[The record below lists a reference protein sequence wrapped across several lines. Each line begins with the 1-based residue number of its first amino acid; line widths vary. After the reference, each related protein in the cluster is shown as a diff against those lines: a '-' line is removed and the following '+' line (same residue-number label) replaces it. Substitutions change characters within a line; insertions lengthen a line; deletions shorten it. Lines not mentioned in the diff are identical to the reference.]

1 MRAGLPWIRQFAAA
15 APPRFADSPRANVQ
29 ARGSGI
35 THLTER
41 VYDARVSRPIVLPDP
56 PLTDGRVTLRPWST
70 EDVPAIVAMCREP
83 DVIRFTSVPV
93 PYDADDARLWL
104 DLHPSRLAAGDG
116 AAFAI
121 TEDGARPVGSIGV
134 RVLHDQGIAE
144 TGYHVVAESRGSGLA
159 TAALRLIA
167 RWTFAELPVARLQL
181 TTHLDNPA
189 SQRVAEKAGF
199 TREGVLRAWADQRG
213 ERVDLVMWS
222 LLPGDPIPS

>member
-1 MRAGLPWIRQFAAA
+1 M
-15 APPRFADSPRANVQ
+15 
-29 ARGSGI
+29 
-35 THLTER
+35 
-41 VYDARVSRPIVLPDP
+41 YDPRVSHPIVLPDP
-56 PLTDGRVTLRPWST
+56 PLSDGRVTLRGWRLS
-70 EDVPAIVAMCREP
+70 DVPQIVAMCSEP

-104 DLHPSRLAAGDG
+104 DLHPARLAAGDG

-121 TEDGARPVGSIGV
+121 TEGGDELPVGSIGV
-134 RVLHDQGIAE
+134 RVMHDQGIAE
-144 TGYHVVAESRGSGLA
+144 TGYHVVEARRGRGLA

-181 TTHLDNPA
+181 TTHLDNPG
-189 SQRVAEKAGF
+189 SQRVAQKAGF

-213 ERVDLVMWS
+213 ERPDLVMWS

>member
-1 MRAGLPWIRQFAAA
+1 
-15 APPRFADSPRANVQ
+15 
-29 ARGSGI
+29 
-35 THLTER
+35 

-56 PLTDGRVTLRPWST
+56 PLSDGRVTLRAWRLS
-70 EDVPAIVAMCREP
+70 DVPQIVAMCREP
-83 DVIRFTSVPV
+83 EVIRFTSVPV

-104 DLHPSRLAAGDG
+104 DLHPARLAAGDG

-121 TEDGARPVGSIGV
+121 TEGGDELPAGSIGV

-144 TGYHVVAESRGSGLA
+144 TGYHVVEARRGRGLA

-181 TTHLDNPA
+181 TTHLDNPG

-213 ERVDLVMWS
+213 ERPDLVMWS

>member
-1 MRAGLPWIRQFAAA
+1 
-15 APPRFADSPRANVQ
+15 
-29 ARGSGI
+29 
-35 THLTER
+35 
-41 VYDARVSRPIVLPDP
+41 VYDPRVSHPIVLPDP
-56 PLTDGRVTLRPWST
+56 PLSDGRVTLRGWRLF
-70 EDVPAIVAMCREP
+70 DVPQIVAMCSEP

-104 DLHPSRLAAGDG
+104 DLHPARLAAGAG

-121 TEDGARPVGSIGV
+121 TESGDELPVGSIGV
-134 RVLHDQGIAE
+134 RVMHDQGIAE
-144 TGYHVVAESRGSGLA
+144 TGYHVVEARRGRGLA

-181 TTHLDNPA
+181 TTHLDNPG

-213 ERVDLVMWS
+213 ERPDLVMWS

>member
-1 MRAGLPWIRQFAAA
+1 
-15 APPRFADSPRANVQ
+15 
-29 ARGSGI
+29 
-35 THLTER
+35 
-41 VYDARVSRPIVLPDP
+41 VSHPIVLPDP
-56 PLTDGRVTLRPWST
+56 PLSDGRVTLRGWRLS
-70 EDVPAIVAMCREP
+70 DVPQIVAMCSEP

-104 DLHPSRLAAGDG
+104 DLHPARLAAGDG

-121 TEDGARPVGSIGV
+121 TEGGDELPVGSIGV
-134 RVLHDQGIAE
+134 RVMHDQGIAE
-144 TGYHVVAESRGSGLA
+144 TGYHVVEARRGRGLA

-181 TTHLDNPA
+181 TTHLDNPG

-213 ERVDLVMWS
+213 ERPDLVMWS

>member
-1 MRAGLPWIRQFAAA
+1 M
-15 APPRFADSPRANVQ
+15 
-29 ARGSGI
+29 
-35 THLTER
+35 
-41 VYDARVSRPIVLPDP
+41 YDPRVSHPIVLPDP
-56 PLTDGRVTLRPWST
+56 PLSDGRVTLRGWRLS
-70 EDVPAIVAMCREP
+70 DVPQIVAMCSEP

-104 DLHPSRLAAGDG
+104 DLHPARLAAGDG

-121 TEDGARPVGSIGV
+121 TEGGDELPVGSIGV
-134 RVLHDQGIAE
+134 RVMHDQGIAE
-144 TGYHVVAESRGSGLA
+144 TGYHVVEARRGRGLA

-181 TTHLDNPA
+181 TTHLDNPG

-213 ERVDLVMWS
+213 ERPDLIMWS
-222 LLPGDPIPS
+222 LLPGDLIPS

>member
-1 MRAGLPWIRQFAAA
+1 M
-15 APPRFADSPRANVQ
+15 
-29 ARGSGI
+29 
-35 THLTER
+35 
-41 VYDARVSRPIVLPDP
+41 YDPRVSHPIVLPDP
-56 PLTDGRVTLRPWST
+56 PLSDGRVTLRGWRLS
-70 EDVPAIVAMCREP
+70 DVPQIVAMCSEP

-104 DLHPSRLAAGDG
+104 DLHPARLAAGDG

-121 TEDGARPVGSIGV
+121 TEGGDQLPVGSIGV
-134 RVLHDQGIAE
+134 RVMHDQGIAE
-144 TGYHVVAESRGSGLA
+144 TGYHVVEARRGRGLA

-181 TTHLDNPA
+181 TTHLDNPG

-213 ERVDLVMWS
+213 ERPDLVMWS
-222 LLPGDPIPS
+222 LLPGDPIPP

>member
-1 MRAGLPWIRQFAAA
+1 M
-15 APPRFADSPRANVQ
+15 
-29 ARGSGI
+29 
-35 THLTER
+35 
-41 VYDARVSRPIVLPDP
+41 YDPRVSHPIVFPDP
-56 PLTDGRVTLRPWST
+56 PLSDGRVTLRGWRLS
-70 EDVPAIVAMCREP
+70 DVPQIVAMCREP

-104 DLHPSRLAAGDG
+104 DLHPARLAAGDG

-121 TEDGARPVGSIGV
+121 TEGGDELPAGSIGV

-144 TGYHVVAESRGSGLA
+144 TGYHVVEARRGRGLA
-159 TAALRLIA
+159 TAALRLLA

-181 TTHLDNPA
+181 TTHLDNPG

-213 ERVDLVMWS
+213 ERPDLVMWS

>member
-1 MRAGLPWIRQFAAA
+1 
-15 APPRFADSPRANVQ
+15 
-29 ARGSGI
+29 
-35 THLTER
+35 
-41 VYDARVSRPIVLPDP
+41 VYDDRVSPPIVLPDP
-56 PLTDGRVTLRPWST
+56 PLSDGRVTLREWRPS
-70 EDVPAIVAMCREP
+70 DVPRIVAMCREP

-93 PYDADDARLWL
+93 PYTADDARLWL
-104 DLHPSRLAAGDG
+104 DLHPGRVAAGDG

-121 TEDGARPVGSIGV
+121 TQGDDELPIGSIGV

-144 TGYHVVAESRGSGLA
+144 TGYHVVTDHRDRGVA

-167 RWTFAELPVARLQL
+167 AWTLAELPVARLQL

-199 TREGVLRAWADQRG
+199 TREGILRAWADQRG

-222 LLPGDPIPS
+222 LLPGDPLPS

>member
-1 MRAGLPWIRQFAAA
+1 
-15 APPRFADSPRANVQ
+15 
-29 ARGSGI
+29 
-35 THLTER
+35 

-56 PLTDGRVTLRPWST
+56 PLADGRVMLREWRAA
-70 EDVPAIVAMCREP
+70 DVPHIVAMCREP

-93 PYDADDARLWL
+93 PYTADDARLWL
-104 DLHPSRLAAGDG
+104 DLHPGRIAAGDG

-121 TEDGARPVGSIGV
+121 TEDGDERAVGSIGV

-144 TGYHVVAESRGSGLA
+144 TGYHVVADRRGRGLA
-159 TAALRLIA
+159 TAALRLLA
-167 RWTFAELPVARLQL
+167 GWSLAALPVARLQL

-199 TREGVLRAWADQRG
+199 TREGVLRAWTDQRG

>member
-1 MRAGLPWIRQFAAA
+1 M
-15 APPRFADSPRANVQ
+15 
-29 ARGSGI
+29 
-35 THLTER
+35 
-41 VYDARVSRPIVLPDP
+41 YDPRVSHPIVLPDP
-56 PLTDGRVTLRPWST
+56 PLSDGRVTLRGWRLS
-70 EDVPAIVAMCREP
+70 DVPQIVAMCSEP

-104 DLHPSRLAAGDG
+104 DLHPARLAAGDG

-121 TEDGARPVGSIGV
+121 TEGGDELPVGSIGV
-134 RVLHDQGIAE
+134 RVMHDQGIAE
-144 TGYHVVAESRGSGLA
+144 TGYHVVEARRGRGLA

-181 TTHLDNPA
+181 TTHLDNPG

-213 ERVDLVMWS
+213 ERPDLVMWS

>member
-1 MRAGLPWIRQFAAA
+1 M
-15 APPRFADSPRANVQ
+15 
-29 ARGSGI
+29 
-35 THLTER
+35 
-41 VYDARVSRPIVLPDP
+41 YDPRVSHPIVLPDP
-56 PLTDGRVTLRPWST
+56 PLSDGRVTLRGWRLS
-70 EDVPAIVAMCREP
+70 DVPQIVAMCSEP

-104 DLHPSRLAAGDG
+104 DLHPARLAAGDG

-121 TEDGARPVGSIGV
+121 TEGGDELPVGSIGV
-134 RVLHDQGIAE
+134 RVMHDQGIAE
-144 TGYHVVAESRGSGLA
+144 TGYHVVEARRGRGLA

-181 TTHLDNPA
+181 TTHLDNPG

-213 ERVDLVMWS
+213 ERPDLIMWS

>member
-1 MRAGLPWIRQFAAA
+1 M
-15 APPRFADSPRANVQ
+15 
-29 ARGSGI
+29 
-35 THLTER
+35 
-41 VYDARVSRPIVLPDP
+41 YDPRVSHPIVLPDP
-56 PLTDGRVTLRPWST
+56 PLSDGRVTLRGWRLS
-70 EDVPAIVAMCREP
+70 DVPQIVAMCSEP

-104 DLHPSRLAAGDG
+104 DLHPARLAAGDG

-121 TEDGARPVGSIGV
+121 TEGGDELPVGSIGV
-134 RVLHDQGIAE
+134 RVMHDQGIAE
-144 TGYHVVAESRGSGLA
+144 TGYHVVEARRGRGLA

-181 TTHLDNPA
+181 TTHLDNPG

-199 TREGVLRAWADQRG
+199 TREGILRAWADQRG
-213 ERVDLVMWS
+213 ERPDLVMWS

>member
-1 MRAGLPWIRQFAAA
+1 
-15 APPRFADSPRANVQ
+15 
-29 ARGSGI
+29 
-35 THLTER
+35 
-41 VYDARVSRPIVLPDP
+41 VYDPRVSHPIVLPDP
-56 PLTDGRVTLRPWST
+56 PLSDGRVTLRGWRLS
-70 EDVPAIVAMCREP
+70 DVPQIVAMCSEP

-104 DLHPSRLAAGDG
+104 DLHPARLAAGDG

-121 TEDGARPVGSIGV
+121 TEGGDELPVGSIGV
-134 RVLHDQGIAE
+134 RVMHDQGIAE
-144 TGYHVVAESRGSGLA
+144 TGYHVVEARRGRGLA

-181 TTHLDNPA
+181 TTHLDNPG

-213 ERVDLVMWS
+213 ERPDLVMWS
-222 LLPGDPIPS
+222 LLPGDLIPS

>member
-1 MRAGLPWIRQFAAA
+1 
-15 APPRFADSPRANVQ
+15 
-29 ARGSGI
+29 
-35 THLTER
+35 
-41 VYDARVSRPIVLPDP
+41 VYDPRVSHPIVLPDP
-56 PLTDGRVTLRPWST
+56 PLSDGRVTLRGWRPS
-70 EDVPAIVAMCREP
+70 DVPQIVAMCSEP

-104 DLHPSRLAAGDG
+104 DLHPARLAAGDG

-121 TEDGARPVGSIGV
+121 TEGGDELPVGSIGV
-134 RVLHDQGIAE
+134 RVMHDQGIAE
-144 TGYHVVAESRGSGLA
+144 TGYHVVEARRGRGLA

-181 TTHLDNPA
+181 TTHLDNPG

-213 ERVDLVMWS
+213 ERPDLVMWS

>member
-1 MRAGLPWIRQFAAA
+1 M
-15 APPRFADSPRANVQ
+15 
-29 ARGSGI
+29 
-35 THLTER
+35 
-41 VYDARVSRPIVLPDP
+41 YDPRVSHPIVLPDP
-56 PLTDGRVTLRPWST
+56 PLSDGRVTLRGWRLS
-70 EDVPAIVAMCREP
+70 DVPQIVAMCSEP

-104 DLHPSRLAAGDG
+104 DLHPARLAAGDG

-121 TEDGARPVGSIGV
+121 TEGSDELPVGSIGV
-134 RVLHDQGIAE
+134 RVMHDQGIAE
-144 TGYHVVAESRGSGLA
+144 TGYHVVEARRGRGLA

-181 TTHLDNPA
+181 TTHLDNPG

-213 ERVDLVMWS
+213 ERPDLVMWS

>member
-1 MRAGLPWIRQFAAA
+1 M
-15 APPRFADSPRANVQ
+15 
-29 ARGSGI
+29 
-35 THLTER
+35 
-41 VYDARVSRPIVLPDP
+41 YDPRVSHPIVLPDP
-56 PLTDGRVTLRPWST
+56 PLSDGRVTLRGWRLS
-70 EDVPAIVAMCREP
+70 DVPQIVAMCSEP

-104 DLHPSRLAAGDG
+104 DLHPARLAAGDG

-121 TEDGARPVGSIGV
+121 TEDGDELPVGSIGV
-134 RVLHDQGIAE
+134 RVMHDQGIAE
-144 TGYHVVAESRGSGLA
+144 TGYHVVEARRGRGLA

-181 TTHLDNPA
+181 TTHLDNPG

-213 ERVDLVMWS
+213 ERPDLVMWS

>member
-1 MRAGLPWIRQFAAA
+1 
-15 APPRFADSPRANVQ
+15 
-29 ARGSGI
+29 
-35 THLTER
+35 
-41 VYDARVSRPIVLPDP
+41 VYDPRVSHPIVLPDP
-56 PLTDGRVTLRPWST
+56 PLSDGRVTLRGWRLS
-70 EDVPAIVAMCREP
+70 DVPQIVAMCSEP

-104 DLHPSRLAAGDG
+104 DLHPARLAAGDG

-121 TEDGARPVGSIGV
+121 TEGGDELPVGSIGV
-134 RVLHDQGIAE
+134 RVMHDQGIAE
-144 TGYHVVAESRGSGLA
+144 TGYHVVEARRGRGLA

-181 TTHLDNPA
+181 TTHLDNPG

-213 ERVDLVMWS
+213 ARPDLVMWS

>member
-1 MRAGLPWIRQFAAA
+1 M
-15 APPRFADSPRANVQ
+15 
-29 ARGSGI
+29 
-35 THLTER
+35 
-41 VYDARVSRPIVLPDP
+41 YDPRVSHPIVLPDP
-56 PLTDGRVTLRPWST
+56 PLSDGRVTLRGWRLS
-70 EDVPAIVAMCREP
+70 DVPQIVAMCSEP

-104 DLHPSRLAAGDG
+104 DLHPARLAAGDG

-121 TEDGARPVGSIGV
+121 TEGGDELPVGSIGV
-134 RVLHDQGIAE
+134 RVMHDQGIAE
-144 TGYHVVAESRGSGLA
+144 TGYHVVEARRGRGLA
-159 TAALRLIA
+159 TAALRLVA

-181 TTHLDNPA
+181 TTHLDNPG

-213 ERVDLVMWS
+213 ERPDLIMWS

>member
-1 MRAGLPWIRQFAAA
+1 
-15 APPRFADSPRANVQ
+15 
-29 ARGSGI
+29 
-35 THLTER
+35 
-41 VYDARVSRPIVLPDP
+41 VYDPRVSHPIVLPDP
-56 PLTDGRVTLRPWST
+56 PLLDGRVTLRGWRLS
-70 EDVPAIVAMCREP
+70 DVPQIVAMCSEP

-104 DLHPSRLAAGDG
+104 DLHPARLAAGDG

-121 TEDGARPVGSIGV
+121 TEGGDELPVGSIGV
-134 RVLHDQGIAE
+134 RVMHDQGIAE
-144 TGYHVVAESRGSGLA
+144 TGYHVVEARRGRGLA

-181 TTHLDNPA
+181 TTHLDNPG

-213 ERVDLVMWS
+213 ARPDLVMWS

>member
-1 MRAGLPWIRQFAAA
+1 
-15 APPRFADSPRANVQ
+15 
-29 ARGSGI
+29 
-35 THLTER
+35 
-41 VYDARVSRPIVLPDP
+41 VYDPRVSHPIVLPDP
-56 PLTDGRVTLRPWST
+56 PLSDGRVTLRGWRLS
-70 EDVPAIVAMCREP
+70 DVPQIVAMCSEP

-104 DLHPSRLAAGDG
+104 DLHPARLAAGDG

-121 TEDGARPVGSIGV
+121 TEGGDELPVGSIGV
-134 RVLHDQGIAE
+134 RVMHDQGIAE
-144 TGYHVVAESRGSGLA
+144 TGYHVVEARRGRGLA

-181 TTHLDNPA
+181 TTHLDNPG

-213 ERVDLVMWS
+213 ERPDLIMWS

>member
-1 MRAGLPWIRQFAAA
+1 M
-15 APPRFADSPRANVQ
+15 
-29 ARGSGI
+29 
-35 THLTER
+35 
-41 VYDARVSRPIVLPDP
+41 YDPRVSHPIVLPDP
-56 PLTDGRVTLRPWST
+56 PLSDGRVTLRGWRLS
-70 EDVPAIVAMCREP
+70 DVPQIVAMCREP

-104 DLHPSRLAAGDG
+104 DLHPARLAAGDG

-121 TEDGARPVGSIGV
+121 TEGGDELPVGSIGV
-134 RVLHDQGIAE
+134 RVMHDQGIAE
-144 TGYHVVAESRGSGLA
+144 AGYHVVEARRGRGLA

-167 RWTFAELPVARLQL
+167 RWTFTELPVARLQL
-181 TTHLDNPA
+181 TTHLDNPG

-213 ERVDLVMWS
+213 ERPDLVMWS

>member
-1 MRAGLPWIRQFAAA
+1 M
-15 APPRFADSPRANVQ
+15 
-29 ARGSGI
+29 
-35 THLTER
+35 
-41 VYDARVSRPIVLPDP
+41 YDPRVSHPIVLPDP
-56 PLTDGRVTLRPWST
+56 PLSDGRVTLRGWRLS
-70 EDVPAIVAMCREP
+70 DVPQIVAMCSEP

-104 DLHPSRLAAGDG
+104 DLHPARLAAGDG

-121 TEDGARPVGSIGV
+121 TEGGDELPVGSIGV
-134 RVLHDQGIAE
+134 RVMHDQGIAE
-144 TGYHVVAESRGSGLA
+144 TGYHVVEARRGRGLA

-181 TTHLDNPA
+181 TTHLDNPG

-213 ERVDLVMWS
+213 ARPDLVMWS

>member
-1 MRAGLPWIRQFAAA
+1 M
-15 APPRFADSPRANVQ
+15 
-29 ARGSGI
+29 
-35 THLTER
+35 
-41 VYDARVSRPIVLPDP
+41 YDPRVSHPIVLPDP
-56 PLTDGRVTLRPWST
+56 PLSDGRVTLRGWRLS
-70 EDVPAIVAMCREP
+70 DVPQIVAMCSEP

-104 DLHPSRLAAGDG
+104 DLHPARLAAGDG

-121 TEDGARPVGSIGV
+121 TEGGDQLPVGSIGV
-134 RVLHDQGIAE
+134 RVMHDQGIAE
-144 TGYHVVAESRGSGLA
+144 TGYHVVEARRGRGLA

-181 TTHLDNPA
+181 TTHLDNPG

-213 ERVDLVMWS
+213 ERPDLVMWS

>member
-1 MRAGLPWIRQFAAA
+1 
-15 APPRFADSPRANVQ
+15 
-29 ARGSGI
+29 
-35 THLTER
+35 
-41 VYDARVSRPIVLPDP
+41 VYDAPVAAPIVLPDP
-56 PLTDGRVTLRPWST
+56 PLSDGTVTLRAWT
-70 EDVPAIVAMCREP
+70 ADDVSDIVAMCSEP

-104 DLHPSRLAAGDG
+104 DLHPGRLAAGDG

-121 TEDGARPVGSIGV
+121 TEDGDDRPVGSIGV
-134 RVLHDQGIAE
+134 RVLHEQGAAE
-144 TGYHVVAESRGSGLA
+144 TGYHVVEDRRGRGLA
-159 TAALRLIA
+159 TRALRLIA
-167 RWTFAELPVARLQL
+167 RWTFAELPVGRLQL

-222 LLPGDPIPS
+222 RLPGDPLPP

>member
-1 MRAGLPWIRQFAAA
+1 
-15 APPRFADSPRANVQ
+15 
-29 ARGSGI
+29 
-35 THLTER
+35 
-41 VYDARVSRPIVLPDP
+41 VYDPRVSHPIVLPDP
-56 PLTDGRVTLRPWST
+56 PLSDGRVTLRGWRLS
-70 EDVPAIVAMCREP
+70 DVPQIVAMCSEP

-93 PYDADDARLWL
+93 PYDTDDARLWL
-104 DLHPSRLAAGDG
+104 DLHPARLAAGDG

-121 TEDGARPVGSIGV
+121 TEGGDELPVGSIGV
-134 RVLHDQGIAE
+134 RVMHDQGIAE
-144 TGYHVVAESRGSGLA
+144 TGYHVVEARRGRGLA

-181 TTHLDNPA
+181 TTHLDNPG

-213 ERVDLVMWS
+213 ERPDLVMWS

>member
-1 MRAGLPWIRQFAAA
+1 MAA
-15 APPRFADSPRANVQ
+15 
-29 ARGSGI
+29 
-35 THLTER
+35 
-41 VYDARVSRPIVLPDP
+41 PIVLPDP
-56 PLTDGRVTLRPWST
+56 PLSDGTVTLRAWT
-70 EDVPAIVAMCREP
+70 TDDVSDIVAMCSEP

-104 DLHPSRLAAGDG
+104 DLHPGRLAAGDG

-121 TEDGARPVGSIGV
+121 TEDGDDRPVGSIGV
-134 RVLHDQGIAE
+134 RVLHEQGAAE
-144 TGYHVVAESRGSGLA
+144 TGYHVVQERRGRGLA
-159 TAALRLIA
+159 TRALRLVA
-167 RWTFAELPVARLQL
+167 RWTFAELPVGRLQL

-222 LLPGDPIPS
+222 RLPGDPLPP

>member
-1 MRAGLPWIRQFAAA
+1 
-15 APPRFADSPRANVQ
+15 
-29 ARGSGI
+29 
-35 THLTER
+35 
-41 VYDARVSRPIVLPDP
+41 VYDASVSSPIVLPDP
-56 PLTDGRVTLRPWST
+56 PLSDGRVTLRAWRAA
-70 EDVPAIVAMCREP
+70 DVPQIVAMCREP

-104 DLHPSRLAAGDG
+104 DLHPARLAAGDG

-121 TEDGARPVGSIGV
+121 TEGSDELPVGSIGV

-144 TGYHVVAESRGSGLA
+144 TGYHVVEARRGRGLA
-159 TAALRLIA
+159 TAALRLIGG
-167 RWTFAELPVARLQL
+167 WTFAELPVARLQL

-199 TREGVLRAWADQRG
+199 TREGVLRSWTDQRG

-222 LLPGDPIPS
+222 RLPGDPLPAP

>member
-1 MRAGLPWIRQFAAA
+1 M
-15 APPRFADSPRANVQ
+15 
-29 ARGSGI
+29 
-35 THLTER
+35 
-41 VYDARVSRPIVLPDP
+41 YDPRVSHPIVLPDP
-56 PLTDGRVTLRPWST
+56 PLSDGRVTLRGWRLS
-70 EDVPAIVAMCREP
+70 DVPQIVAMCSEP

-104 DLHPSRLAAGDG
+104 DLHPARLAAGDG

-121 TEDGARPVGSIGV
+121 TEGGDELPVGSIGV
-134 RVLHDQGIAE
+134 RVMHDQGIAE
-144 TGYHVVAESRGSGLA
+144 TGYHVVEARRGRGLA
-159 TAALRLIA
+159 TAALRLVA

-181 TTHLDNPA
+181 TTHLDNPG

-213 ERVDLVMWS
+213 ERPDLVMWS

>member
-1 MRAGLPWIRQFAAA
+1 
-15 APPRFADSPRANVQ
+15 
-29 ARGSGI
+29 
-35 THLTER
+35 
-41 VYDARVSRPIVLPDP
+41 
-56 PLTDGRVTLRPWST
+56 
-70 EDVPAIVAMCREP
+70 MCREP
-83 DVIRFTSVPV
+83 EVIRFTSVPV

-104 DLHPSRLAAGDG
+104 DLHPARLAAGDG

-121 TEDGARPVGSIGV
+121 TEGGDELPAGSIGV

-144 TGYHVVAESRGSGLA
+144 TGYHVVEARRGRGLA

-181 TTHLDNPA
+181 TTHLDNPG

-213 ERVDLVMWS
+213 ERPDLVMWS

>member
-1 MRAGLPWIRQFAAA
+1 M
-15 APPRFADSPRANVQ
+15 
-29 ARGSGI
+29 
-35 THLTER
+35 
-41 VYDARVSRPIVLPDP
+41 YDASVSRPIVLPDP
-56 PLTDGRVTLRPWST
+56 PLTDGRVTLRAWRPG
-70 EDVPAIVAMCREP
+70 DVPQIVAMCREP

-104 DLHPSRLAAGDG
+104 DLHPARLAAGDG

-121 TEDGARPVGSIGV
+121 TEGGDELPVGSIGV

-144 TGYHVVAESRGSGLA
+144 TGYHVVEARRGRGLA

-167 RWTFAELPVARLQL
+167 GWTFAELPVARLQL

-199 TREGVLRAWADQRG
+199 VREGVLRSWADQRG

-222 LLPGDPIPS
+222 RLPGDPVPAP